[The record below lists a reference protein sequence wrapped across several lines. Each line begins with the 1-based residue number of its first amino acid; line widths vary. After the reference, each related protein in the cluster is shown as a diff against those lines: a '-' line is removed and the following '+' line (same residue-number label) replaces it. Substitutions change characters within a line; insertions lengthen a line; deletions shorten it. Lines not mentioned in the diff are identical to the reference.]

1 LKATVFIQSVRIT
14 WNQKSSNSLDRR
26 ITMALKPLILEMGT
40 GIDLHGQNATE
51 AARRAVWNAV
61 HQSSIMGLG
70 LFGPDTS
77 KNMIVEVTIAISRP
91 DEVDEDVVLAVLPHG
106 TGKLKV
112 IQGGMEIEG
121 REGSGDFTLIANAAV
136 IAKIDV

>member
-1 LKATVFIQSVRIT
+1 MS
-14 WNQKSSNSLDRR
+14 
-26 ITMALKPLILEMGT
+26 LKPLILEIGT

-77 KNMIVEVTIAISRP
+77 KNMVVEVTIAITRP
-91 DEVDEDVVLAVLPHG
+91 DEVDEETVLGVLPHG

-112 IQGGMEIEG
+112 VQGGLEIEG

-136 IAKIDV
+136 IAKVDV